1 MKWILWT
8 LAALPMLAQSTEA
21 QEPTAPPLPN
31 LTLKL
36 GGLVDSTQGQD
47 WRGRLSWQASESFT
61 MFISG
66 DRSGL
71 ASTTEAP
78 SPSGSHTITTST
90 SLGGSYLFGW
100 FELGLQYDHSTM
112 SDLLASR
119 RINLLPAFEWN
130 AWRLGLELSSRT
142 TDFDR
147 LVFRGR
153 TINTPSGPV
162 TVSGY
167 ADLNVKDTG
176 LGATLEYDGE
186 IWRPYVAYT
195 HYSYG
200 AFEGSTDVTRIRN
213 ASGAVSPDVFKA
225 LYNRLVAVLERQS
238 TTRLNNRAALLDST
252 TTLGLEANLTRSRWT
267 LEANQDVDHLT
278 TLVSNTYTGIVG
290 WKVTPRFTVE
300 LQAGAT
306 TSDTFGTNRFAGLSF
321 TFKTR
326 PSS

>member
-1 MKWILWT
+1 VKWILWT
-8 LAALPMLAQSTEA
+8 LATLPILAQSTETP
-21 QEPTAPPLPN
+21 EPAAPPPSLIF
-31 LTLKL
+31 KL
-36 GGLVDSTQGQD
+36 SGLADSTHGQD
-47 WRGRLSWQASESFT
+47 WRGRFTWQASDAFN

-78 SPSGSHTITTST
+78 SPSGNNTITTST
-90 SLGGSYLFGW
+90 SLGGSYVFGR

-112 SDLLASR
+112 SDLLASH
-119 RINLLPAFEWN
+119 RIYVLPAFELGS
-130 AWRLGLELSSRT
+130 WRLGLECSSRT

-147 LVFRGR
+147 LQFKGR
-153 TINTPSGPV
+153 TINTPTGPV

-186 IWRPYVAYT
+186 VWRPYMAYS

-200 AFEGSTDVTRIRN
+200 SFEGSTDVTRIRN
-213 ASGAVSPDVFKA
+213 ASGTVSPEVFKA
-225 LYNRLVAVLERQS
+225 LSGRLVAVLERQS
-238 TTRLNNRAALLDST
+238 TSRLNSRAALLDST
-252 TTLGLEANLTRSRWT
+252 TTLGLEANLKRSRWT
-267 LEANQDVDHLT
+267 LEGNRDVDHLT
-278 TLVSNTYTGIVG
+278 TLVSNTYTATGG
-290 WKVTPRFTVE
+290 WKATPRFTVE

-306 TSDTFGTNRFAGLSF
+306 TSDTFGTNRFAGL
-321 TFKTR
+321 TIILRTR

>member
-1 MKWILWT
+1 MKWIFWT
-8 LAALPMLAQSTEA
+8 LATLPILAQSTET
-21 QEPTAPPLPN
+21 QESKASPPPSLI
-31 LTLKL
+31 LKL
-36 GGLVDSTQGQD
+36 GGLVDSTQGRD
-47 WRGRLSWQASESFT
+47 WRGRLTWQAGEAFT
-61 MFISG
+61 AFISG

-71 ASTTEAP
+71 ASTTTAP
-78 SPSGSHTITTST
+78 SPSGNNTITTTT

-100 FELGLQYDHSTM
+100 FELGLQVDHSIM
-112 SDLLASR
+112 SDLLVSR
-119 RINLLPAFEWN
+119 RAYLLPAFELGS
-130 AWRLGLELSSRT
+130 WRLGLEYSSRT

-147 LVFRGR
+147 LQFKGR
-153 TINTPSGPV
+153 TINTPTGPV

-186 IWRPYVAYT
+186 VWRPYVGYS

-213 ASGAVSPDVFKA
+213 ASGDVSPDVFKA
-225 LYNRLVAVLERQS
+225 LYDRLVAVLERQS

-252 TTLGLEANLTRSRWT
+252 TTLGLEANLKRSRWT
-267 LEANQDVDHLT
+267 LEANRDVDHLS
-278 TLVSNTYTGIVG
+278 TLVSNTYTGTAA
-290 WKVTPRFTVE
+290 WRATPRFTVE

-306 TSDTFGTNRFAGLSF
+306 TSDTFGTNRFAGL
-321 TFKTR
+321 TLILRTR